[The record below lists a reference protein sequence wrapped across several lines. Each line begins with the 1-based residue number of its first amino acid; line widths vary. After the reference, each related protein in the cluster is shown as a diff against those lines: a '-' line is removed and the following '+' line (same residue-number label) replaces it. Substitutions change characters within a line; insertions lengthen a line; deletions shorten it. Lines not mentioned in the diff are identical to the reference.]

1 MIALIVQA
9 VVEAA
14 PNVIYVR
21 DAAGGMPEWVKIL
34 ITAVVGAMF
43 GIVSAPLTE
52 LAKTFILRIPMR
64 RKIKTQLVDELIENL
79 DRVEQATSEILSLPK
94 QTKPEI
100 TRCLGLSQAMVGEL
114 HTDQFD
120 HYFATE
126 KFIVYEIDPDRNMA
140 EFYKRIKE
148 SSGAVPDLDL
158 DFVIQSFKMA
168 VLLAAR
174 FLRQNNITHVR
185 KSTLYEEMMEI
196 AKKEAEKTKQEND

>member
-1 MIALIVQA
+1 MIALIGQA

-21 DAAGGMPEWVKIL
+21 DSAGGMPEWVKIL
-34 ITAVVGAMF
+34 ITAVVGAIF
-43 GIVSAPLTE
+43 GIASAPLTE

-100 TRCLGLSQAMVGEL
+100 TRCLGLSQAAVGEL

-126 KFIVYEIDPDRNMA
+126 KSVVY
-140 EFYKRIKE
+140 
-148 SSGAVPDLDL
+148 
-158 DFVIQSFKMA
+158 
-168 VLLAAR
+168 
-174 FLRQNNITHVR
+174 
-185 KSTLYEEMMEI
+185 
-196 AKKEAEKTKQEND
+196 